1 MHRIDH
7 WLLFGVAWMLGCS
20 SEGERSPPLGDCIGP
35 GCAAT
40 SPPSSTPQPEGGLED
55 DRDGAAGV
63 ATVDLQGR
71 IVRFVDSTFSGE
83 TAFQGSGKVRV
94 FSEHGDD
101 EVSFSS
107 DATPGYSASGVVTGG
122 AWFTVL
128 PNNVHLGQTRETHAY
143 LHVPFDAPHDFSI
156 PVIDTDLLT
165 DVYASIDFGP
175 VVDGYASVIVV
186 FERDGQ
192 RASGVTV
199 SGHPTAHAKAYDCA
213 DGFCADAT
221 ATGANGV
228 LVLANVTG
236 SAKLEWTDRDGTPGS
251 LDITHSSDRATFARV
266 RLP

>member
-1 MHRIDH
+1 
-7 WLLFGVAWMLGCS
+7 LLVAVAWTSSCS
-20 SEGERSPPLGDCIGP
+20 GDDDR
-35 GCAAT
+35 
-40 SPPSSTPQPEGGLED
+40 PPSLGNCTGSGCFDRPPNGTTPQPEGGPLD
-55 DRDGAAGV
+55 DRDGATGV
-63 ATVDLQGR
+63 TTVDLQGS

-83 TAFQGSGKVRV
+83 TPFQGSGKVRV
-94 FSEHGDD
+94 FNEHGDD

-128 PNNVHLGQTRETHAY
+128 PNNVHLNQMKETHAY
-143 LHVPFDAPHDFSI
+143 LHVPFDAPYDFSI
-156 PVIDTDLLT
+156 PVIDTVLLT
-165 DVYASIDFGP
+165 EVYAWIGLGL
-175 VVDGYASVIVV
+175 VDDSYANVIVV

-213 DGFCADAT
+213 DGFCVDAT

-251 LDITHSSDRATFARV
+251 LDITHSSRRATFARV